1 MGIKANKVITILNFG
16 IETTIGYLKL
26 KQELEPTMGL
36 NPNSKLTDGHN
47 EALTKECALDMYDRV
62 IVNKL
67 FQKKSNKEK
76 EVSKHKSKTSTI
88 DSPQD
93 EFCFFNKVETKK
105 VDNSTMPIA
114 YHKQENNKDNV
125 VVTVLL
131 SNLHYEINYI
141 TYKRG
146 YSEFVLWEKR
156 ISRHVNSEKTY
167 ININNV
173 STKILLYYSTNTFQF
188 VDASKLLYVLDL
200 SSHLDNEK
208 FGKQ

>member
-1 MGIKANKVITILNFG
+1 MGIKVNKAITILNFG

-26 KQELEPTMGL
+26 KQELKPTMGL
-36 NPNSKLTDGHN
+36 NPNSQLTDSQY
-47 EALTKECALDMYDRV
+47 ETLTKECALDIYDRV

-67 FQKKSNKEK
+67 IQKKSNQEK
-76 EVSKHKSKTSTI
+76 EVSKQKSNTSTI

-93 EFCFFNKVETKK
+93 ESFFFNKVETKK
-105 VDNSTMPIA
+105 DDNSTMPIA
-114 YHKQENNKDNV
+114 DPRLGNNKDNV

-146 YSEFVLWEKR
+146 YSEYVLWEKG
-156 ISRHVNSEKTY
+156 ISRYVNSDNTY
-167 ININNV
+167 LNINNV
-173 STKILLYYSTNTFQF
+173 STKILLNYSTNTFQF
-188 VDASKLLYVLDL
+188 VDASNLLYVLDL

-208 FGKQ
+208 FEKQ